1 MSEYVLEVGRKGFDR
16 LKFINDVFGEH
27 SRAFLNRAGLREGQC
42 VLELGCGAGSM
53 TTWIAAEVGNSGR
66 VIAVD
71 ASEKQLEI
79 ARAAADRAGLSNI
92 DFVCSTVE
100 TLDLPGGSID
110 LAYCRLLLMHLTD
123 PKRVV
128 GDIRKYLKSGGAIAC
143 EEPHASSLT
152 TSPRNAH
159 IEKLNGLFIELGK
172 RQGLDFDIGDK
183 LFSMLHESG
192 YSQLRG
198 CNIQPII
205 SMADAIEFV
214 LMGAAEIAPVAI
226 KSGLVGEVDAKQML
240 LDLQDMDYESDSYYT
255 FPRQAQIVGYSLS

>member
-1 MSEYVLEVGRKGFDR
+1 MTSEYVLEVGRKGFDR
-16 LKFINDVFGEH
+16 LRFINDVFGEH

-42 VLELGCGAGSM
+42 VLELGCGVGSM
-53 TTWIAAEVGNSGR
+53 TTWIAAQVGGSGR

-79 ARAAADRAGLSNI
+79 ARAAAEKAGLANI
-92 DFVCSTVE
+92 DFVRSTVE
-100 TLDLPGGSID
+100 ALDLPRDSID
-110 LAYCRLLLMHLTD
+110 LAYCRLLLMHLSD
-123 PKRVV
+123 PKRAISGV
-128 GDIRKYLKSGGAIAC
+128 KNFLKSGGAIAC

-183 LFSMLHESG
+183 LFSMLHGAG

-226 KSGLVGEVDAKQML
+226 KSGLVTEADARQML
-240 LDLQDMDYESDSYYT
+240 LDLQNMEYESDSHYT
-255 FPRQAQIVGYSLS
+255 FPRQAQIVGCKQ